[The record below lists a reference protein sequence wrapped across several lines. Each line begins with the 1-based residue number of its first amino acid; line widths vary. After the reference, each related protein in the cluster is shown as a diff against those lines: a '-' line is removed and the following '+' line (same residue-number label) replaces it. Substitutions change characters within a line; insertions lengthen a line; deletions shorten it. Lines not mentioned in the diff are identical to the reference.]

1 MLVGWPLHWIN
12 LALWEGDAN
21 SVVVECSPDFLT
33 QVTAHGASLQGIAD
47 RVLDFVV
54 DRRLCKVDRES
65 LGCGMLQDSWMLAGD
80 LFEKCHHLLRFMV
93 IGRTDN
99 YFVSSVVFA
108 SCE

>member
-33 QVTAHGASLQGIAD
+33 QVTAHGESLQGIAD

-54 DRRLCKVDRES
+54 YRRLCKVDRES
-65 LGCGMLQDSWMLAGD
+65 LWCGMLQDSWMLAGD